1 MSQQLSELKTNENIK
16 LLLFG
21 DSGVGKT
28 CFASTFPGPIH
39 FYDFDLKVSSAA
51 SFLKGQ
57 GKLSEIS
64 YDQYPLVKEFPG
76 SAGRSFNKDLGE
88 LQKTDPFPYRTIVI
102 DSLTTCADRLME
114 YLMAENKG
122 IKRAVT
128 KGAQAPALQDYGL
141 FRIFMKQFI
150 GEVLSFPCNVIF
162 TAHIDVKTDEQT
174 GAILRQAMLPGKLAA
189 ELPIYFEEVYRAY
202 VEGEGEKRKY
212 LAQTQADRKFNCRS
226 QRGLPSVIDLKYES
240 LIN

>member
-1 MSQQLSELKTNENIK
+1 MKLSELKTNENIK

-21 DSGVGKT
+21 DSGCGKT

-51 SFLKGQ
+51 SFLKEQ
-57 GKLSEIS
+57 EKIQDIS
-64 YDQYPLVKEFPG
+64 YDQYPLNKTNMGE
-76 SAGRSFNKDLGE
+76 AGRTFNYDLGKLKE
-88 LQKTDPFPYRTIVI
+88 NANFPYRTIVI

-122 IKRAVT
+122 IKRNVT

-174 GAILRQAMLPGKLAA
+174 GRILRQPMLPGKLAS
-189 ELPIYFEEVYRAY
+189 ELNIYFEEVYRAY
-202 VEGEGEKRKY
+202 VEGDSDKRRY
-212 LAQTQADRKFNCRS
+212 VAQTQADRSFNCRS
-226 QRGLPSVIDLKYES
+226 QRRLPFIIPLTYES
-240 LIN
+240 LVK